1 MAVVGRA
8 LLSFLPSAALASF
21 PHFDTLVLNPFRNDR
36 LPGRFRPMKI
46 CSICSIRHL
55 AALALLMA
63 LAATAQSIEIFSL
76 YSNIDS
82 ADITLVGGGE
92 GILQMDLTQ
101 DNKVLNSRK
110 LDIDGPGTY
119 VVRWPNLKV
128 DKGSYSVC
136 ATLRDDGTK
145 DNSSDDAGEIKD
157 GAVQSRRCYRFY
169 YGGVEPVRFD
179 VRDFRSDSR
188 GLHLA
193 ISASDPTIVDIYYM
207 LVQGDRALY
216 VTREKAVPISGLM
229 SMAVQKDYKWKPIL
243 ENGQIYEGRVK
254 IVELNHN
261 QTRAFMSPFVAIED
275 AQITETYQDETGAS
289 ATVMGDSRVPFEG
302 LLRFTLSDGGEVLN
316 ITEKK
321 TPVLLSGD
329 DETVE
334 ITWNSTLEP
343 GVYQLQTALIGQD
356 GSIVDLQENIIEAKP
371 IVVRSNVDET
381 KSTGLPA
388 GLAGVAMLAIILF
401 RRMRRQGQLMN

>member
-1 MAVVGRA
+1 
-8 LLSFLPSAALASF
+8 
-21 PHFDTLVLNPFRNDR
+21 
-36 LPGRFRPMKI
+36 
-46 CSICSIRHL
+46 
-55 AALALLMA
+55 MA

-101 DNKVLNSRK
+101 DNKVLNSRI

-145 DNSSDDAGEIKD
+145 DNSDDAGEIKD

-179 VRDFRSDSR
+179 VRDFRADSR
-188 GLHLA
+188 GMHLA
-193 ISASDPTIVDIYYM
+193 ISARDPTVVDIYYM
-207 LVQGDRALY
+207 LIDGNKAVY
-216 VTREKAVPISGLM
+216 VTREQVIPITGSNGQP
-229 SMAVQKDYKWKPIL
+229 VVKDYAWKQIL
-243 ENGQIYEGRVK
+243 ENGREYAGRVK

-261 QTRAFMSPFVAIED
+261 QTRSFMNSFLAVDD
-275 AQITETYQDETGAS
+275 AMITETYQDETGAS
-289 ATVMGDSRVPFEG
+289 ATVMGNSRVPFEG
-302 LLRFTLSDGGEVLN
+302 SLRFILSQNGKVLN
-316 ITEKK
+316 TTEKR
-321 TPVLLSGD
+321 TPVLLTGD

-334 ITWNSTLEP
+334 ITWNRTLEP
-343 GVYQLQTALIGQD
+343 GIYHLRTVLLGQGGD
-356 GSIVDLQENIIEAKP
+356 VVDLEENVIEAKP
-371 IVVRSNVDET
+371 LVRNN
-381 KSTGLPA
+381 STDTAEKASFPA
-388 GLAGVAMLAIILF
+388 GSAALALLAIFLLW
-401 RRMRRQGQLMN
+401 RRR